1 MNTVSSPFEKHLE
14 MENKQDAFIQHSA
27 MSIPTDLEANDHVLN
42 SPPSEEEELNPE
54 EKKRLRRLRL
64 KSDIRIIPCLW
75 ILYFLACCLRSSV
88 SLSFTMNTKQGHN
101 LIQTLPGYT
110 PHLLS
115 LGLALFYV
123 GYVIFEV
130 PSNLMMVF
138 VEPSVWV
145 ARIQFTIGVVG
156 LCHAVLGTKHGNAKS
171 YVALRFFLGVAESG
185 LWPGLAYYMSR
196 WYKGE
201 HLGKRIGWY
210 YTAAQIGAAVVSLV
224 SAGFQKMDN
233 VRGLYGYQWMFLIW
247 GVVSVAQALTI
258 PWWLPAVEN
267 YQKNGRDLL
276 SYIPLP
282 KWMKNMSPTR
292 RQFLNQ
298 SEKHLHHR
306 YMLDMN
312 VGKNWSWIDLL
323 KSCFDLRVWPF
334 VLIYFG
340 VVGVGNGIFGYCTL
354 IIEQINPKFSST
366 TVSLLNA
373 PIWVCDALG
382 IVLVMPLYDRFRYR
396 LSFLTSSCLIIIAG
410 LCVATYAHT
419 PWSRYGGLLMIGFG
433 LGPTVPICM
442 AWCSELMVVS
452 YGDVGVAA
460 SLALVTGV
468 GNLGSVVTT
477 YALYS
482 GWPADTTY
490 HKSNEV
496 CMGLIGLSIVSGFV
510 LCILE
515 KTGFGQFRASFWATQ
530 PKEQQPTMHELQTE
544 DESSH

>member
-1 MNTVSSPFEKHLE
+1 MNSVSFPLDQHLE
-14 MENKQDAFIQHSA
+14 KDDKQDAFIKHSEA
-27 MSIPTDLEANDHVLN
+27 SATTDLETNDHIPR
-42 SPPSEEEELNPE
+42 SPSREEDFNSEEQ
-54 EKKRLRRLRL
+54 KRLSRLRL

-75 ILYFLACCLRSSV
+75 ILYFLACCLRFSV
-88 SLSFTMNTKQGHN
+88 SLSFTMNSQQGHS

-156 LCHAVLGTKHGNAKS
+156 LCHTVLGTKYGNAKAF
-171 YVALRFFLGVAESG
+171 VALRFFLGVAESG

-196 WYKGE
+196 WYQGQ

-233 VRGLYGYQWMFLIW
+233 ARGLYGYQWMFLIW

-258 PWWLPAVEN
+258 PWWLPAVDN
-267 YQKNGRDLL
+267 YQKNRRDLL

-282 KWMKNMSPTR
+282 KWMKYMSPTR
-292 RQFLNQ
+292 MQFLDQ
-298 SEKHLHHR
+298 KEKHLHRR
-306 YMLDMN
+306 YMSGMN
-312 VGKNWSWIDLL
+312 VGKQWTWMDLL
-323 KSCFDLRVWPF
+323 KSCLDLRVWPF

-354 IIEQINPKFSST
+354 IIEQINSNFSST

-396 LSFLTSSCLIIIAG
+396 LTFLSSSCLIIIAG

-460 SLALVTGV
+460 SLALVSGV

-496 CMGLIGLSIVSGFV
+496 CMGLIGLSIISGFV
-510 LCILE
+510 VYILE
-515 KTGFGQFRASFWATQ
+515 KTGFGQFRASFWATET
-530 PKEQQPTMHELQTE
+530 KEQEPTMY
-544 DESSH
+544 ESQFEENISH